1 MVGLNGVLN
10 CIANSWTP
18 QIGDPNLAGWLTF
31 AAYMVCAVL
40 ALAVWRRQPRG
51 GGRRFWAAL
60 AVLMLFLGMNKQL
73 DLQTAL
79 IEAGRCLA
87 HVQGWYAQR
96 RLVQLAFIALLLAIV
111 LASLLWGRR
120 ALRGRLAN
128 NRLALLGMAIL
139 AAFVL
144 VRAIGF
150 QHLDALIG
158 NRQFSD
164 GTNYVFENT
173 GLLLIALNAV
183 AILRRRGRRKRSG
196 AARA

>member
-1 MVGLNGVLN
+1 MMGFDGVLN
-10 CIANSWTP
+10 CIANSWKP
-18 QIGDPNLAGWLTF
+18 QIGDPDLAGWLTF
-31 AAYMVCAVL
+31 AAYMVCGVL
-40 ALAVWRRQPRG
+40 ALAVSRKQPRG

-60 AVLMLFLGMNKQL
+60 AVLMLFLGVNKEL

-79 IEAGRCLA
+79 IQAGRCLA
-87 HVQGWYAQR
+87 QVQGWYAQR
-96 RLVQLAFIALLLAIV
+96 RLVQLAFTALLLAVV

-120 ALRGRLAN
+120 ALRGSLAD
-128 NRLALLGMAIL
+128 NRLALLGMAVL
-139 AAFVL
+139 AAFV
-144 VRAIGF
+144 VIRAIGF
-150 QHLDALIG
+150 QHLGALLG

-183 AILRRRGRRKRSG
+183 VILRRQRRH